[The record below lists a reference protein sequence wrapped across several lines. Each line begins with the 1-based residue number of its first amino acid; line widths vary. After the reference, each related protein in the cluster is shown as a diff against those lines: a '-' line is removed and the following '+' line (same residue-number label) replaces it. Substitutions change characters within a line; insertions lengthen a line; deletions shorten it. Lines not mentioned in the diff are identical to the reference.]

1 MERLSSLVGRLP
13 YPSRAVQR
21 TIAIAAIITQGGIG
35 VTGSIVRVTGS
46 GLGCP
51 SWPRCFPGSMFPVEH
66 PEYEMF
72 NQWIE
77 FGNRLLTGIVGVVAA
92 LCVLIAWRIHLEH
105 PGRTR
110 LVKLAWTMPGG
121 VIAQAVIGGIT
132 VVTGL
137 LWWTVAIHFLV
148 SAVLVWLA
156 TQLLY
161 ALDEGDE
168 TPRPSLPARY
178 RPLVQGLVVALAAVL
193 VAGTTV
199 TGAGPH
205 GGDPDTARF
214 DVPIATLSFIHGGL
228 LVVFLVTLA
237 ALGVAA
243 WRHKHET
250 PPSAA
255 FRRRYTVVWIVA
267 LAQGALGSVQY
278 ELGVPEELVS
288 FHVLGSAAVIVAVSA
303 LWCAT
308 RDRGPVVSHH
318 RAARGAT
325 GTATPANSA
334 SGTAASGTAA
344 SSASGPASGTGPR

>member
-35 VTGSIVRVTGS
+35 VTGSVVRVTGS

-51 SWPRCFPGSMFPVEH
+51 TWPQCFPGSMVPVEH

-92 LCVLIAWRIHLEH
+92 LCVLMAWRIALDH
-105 PGRTR
+105 PRRSR
-110 LVKLAWTMPGG
+110 LLKLAWTMPGG
-121 VIAQAVIGGIT
+121 VVAQALIGGIT

-137 LWWTVAIHFLV
+137 LWWTVAIHFLA

-161 ALDEGDE
+161 ALDEGDDE
-168 TPRPSLPARY
+168 PRPVLPARH
-178 RPLVQGLVVALAAVL
+178 RPLLQGLVVSLAAL
-193 VAGTTV
+193 LAAGTTV

-205 GGDPDTARF
+205 GGDPDTPRF
-214 DVPIATLSFIHGGL
+214 DAPIETLSFIHAAL
-228 LVVFLVTLA
+228 LIVFLTILA
-237 ALGVAA
+237 ALGVAV
-243 WRHKHET
+243 WRRRGQT

-255 FRRRYTVVWIVA
+255 LRRRYALVWVVA
-267 LAQGALGSVQY
+267 LAQGVLGSVQY
-278 ELGVPEELVS
+278 QLGVPEELVS
-288 FHVLGSAAVIVAVSA
+288 FHVLGSAAVIVAVAA
-303 LWCAT
+303 LWCAA
-308 RDRGPVVSHH
+308 RDRGPAVSH
-318 RAARGAT
+318 RAA
-325 GTATPANSA
+325 GTPEDTTPAADPDADSA
-334 SGTAASGTAA
+334 AGPTVGTTSH
-344 SSASGPASGTGPR
+344 

>member
-1 MERLSSLVGRLP
+1 MSAFVERLSSLVGRLP

-35 VTGSIVRVTGS
+35 VTGSVVRVTGS

-51 SWPRCFPGSMFPVEH
+51 TWPQCFPGSMFPVEH

-92 LCVLIAWRIHLEH
+92 LCVLMAWRIRLAH

-121 VIAQAVIGGIT
+121 VVAQAVIGGIT

-137 LWWTVAIHFLV
+137 LWWTVAIHFLA

-156 TQLLY
+156 TQLLH

-168 TPRPSLPARY
+168 EPRPVLPARH
-178 RPLVQGLVVALAAVL
+178 RPLLQALVVALAALL

-205 GGDPDTARF
+205 GGDPDTPRF
-214 DVPIATLSFIHGGL
+214 DVPIETLSFIHGGL
-228 LVVFLVTLA
+228 LVVFLAILA
-237 ALGVAA
+237 ALGVAV
-243 WRHKHET
+243 WRRRAET
-250 PPSAA
+250 PPSTAL
-255 FRRRYTVVWIVA
+255 RRRYAVVWVVS
-267 LAQGALGSVQY
+267 LAQGVLGSVQY
-278 ELGVPEELVS
+278 QLGVPEELVS

-308 RDRGPVVSHH
+308 RDRGPAVSHH
-318 RAARGAT
+318 PAADHVA
-325 GTATPANSA
+325 
-334 SGTAASGTAA
+334 
-344 SSASGPASGTGPR
+344 GTGPHDADTHGAASPTAGTTTS